1 MKSKRFYWVGICLIL
16 VGVLSAGQVGA
27 QEVPSFADDVAILI
41 VDVFEAGVSAEP
53 IPLTDPEVE
62 GQDCAA
68 YFDGMDGHIIDGTAG
83 KAITSGL
90 FALAHPHGTLVAMH
104 VADILTQEYQGS
116 VVDSAAISQGAERW
130 ATTVGGIWVVKVGTD
145 HYSVSSI
152 ITGIDEA
159 IQALETDL
167 GVTRIV
173 VNMSFAVIPC
183 GSLPERTVDDYLTDI
198 LSADADPGCQGGE
211 TAMDALTCRLDSADP
226 YPNDLASLT
235 TFFQTV
241 RAEDSPAAVALSV
254 LQLGALRPQF
264 AAQLAEMTGSVETPI
279 TVTADPASQ
288 VILVAS
294 AGNDDLPGFA
304 YYPAAD
310 PNVLAVSAY
319 YGGSDCPIGS
329 DEEVRGTVLTYLE
342 HLGIETGWAD
352 RTVNGRSF
360 ARSFQPE
367 TNPGEVMDFGYSH
380 LLPQDYF
387 NNLAEDFD
395 FSVLGCLFGT
405 SFAAP
410 RVSVRMA
417 EYLLAGNAAACA
429 NAQGNTTNPP
439 FATDALATP
448 VWGDIPLWMDGLGS
462 QELSDAKRDYCLNF
476 PVS

>member
-1 MKSKRFYWVGICLIL
+1 MKMLRYTWIGVCLVL
-16 VGVLSAGQVGA
+16 FGVLSIGQVGA
-27 QEVPSFADDVAILI
+27 QEVPSFADDAAILI

-53 IPLTDPEVE
+53 MPLTDPEVE

-104 VADILTQEYQGS
+104 VAGILTREYQGS
-116 VVDSAAISQGAERW
+116 VVDSAPIAQGAERW
-130 ATTVGGIWVVKVGTD
+130 DTTAGGIWVVKVGTD
-145 HYSVSSI
+145 RYSVNSI

-159 IQALETDL
+159 IQTLETDL

-211 TAMDALTCRLDSADP
+211 TAMDALTCRLDRADP

-241 RAEDSPAAVALSV
+241 RAEDPPAAVALSV

-294 AGNDDLPGFA
+294 AGNDDSPGFA

-329 DEEVRGTVLTYLE
+329 DEEVREELRSYLE
-342 HLGIETGWAD
+342 RLGIEA
-352 RTVNGRSF
+352 GRAESI
-360 ARSFQPE
+360 ANAEGFQPE
-367 TNPGEVMDFGYSH
+367 TNPGEVMDLGYSRIP
-380 LLPQDYF
+380 PQDYY

-429 NAQGNTTNPP
+429 NAQGDTTNPP

-448 VWGDIPLWMDGLGS
+448 VWGDVPLWMDGRGS

-476 PVS
+476 PVN